1 MGEVNCLKDE
11 NSKLKSKLKNLTDA
25 YNSLKQMNNDLIE
38 NIFVDEST
46 RMYNSR
52 YLSIRLDEEMKRAKR
67 YNQFLS
73 LVLVSVNSVVEE
85 QNMPLS
91 EEPNILFMRRL
102 GEFIKANL
110 RDTDILSLYDNDVLA
125 LILPETSI
133 EGAVCLSER
142 LKDQVLFAFSGN
154 EEVKRQDAASTIE
167 VKRQD
172 AKSTIIDAAMPKK
185 SASVSI
191 GITSYPTDARVIDEL
206 INNASHMLECSR
218 DSENNTIYCSIMN

>member
-1 MGEVNCLKDE
+1 MGEVNWLKDE
-11 NSKLKSKLKNLTDA
+11 NSQLKSKLKNLTDA
-25 YNSLKQMNNDLIE
+25 YNSLKKMNNDLIE
-38 NIFVDEST
+38 NIFIDEST
-46 RMYNSR
+46 RLYNSR

-73 LVLVSVNSVVEE
+73 LVLVSVSSVVEE
-85 QNMPLS
+85 QNPP
-91 EEPNILFMRRL
+91 EEGNILFMRKL

-142 LKDQVLFAFSGN
+142 LKDQVLFAFSGS
-154 EEVKRQDAASTIE
+154 E
-167 VKRQD
+167 
-172 AKSTIIDAAMPKK
+172 IDAAAPKK

-206 INNASHMLECSR
+206 IKNASHMLECSR

>member
-1 MGEVNCLKDE
+1 MGEINRLNDE
-11 NSKLKSKLKNLTDA
+11 NLNLKSKLKNLTDA
-25 YNSLKQMNNDLIE
+25 YNSLKKMNSDLIE
-38 NIFVDEST
+38 NIFIDETT
-46 RMYNSR
+46 RLYNSR

-73 LVLVSVNSVVEE
+73 LVLVSVNSVAEE
-85 QNMPLS
+85 QNMRLS
-91 EEPNILFMRRL
+91 EDPNIMFMRKL

-142 LKDQVLFAFSGN
+142 LKDQVLFAFSGS
-154 EEVKRQDAASTIE
+154 EIDTAA
-167 VKRQD
+167 
-172 AKSTIIDAAMPKK
+172 PKK
-185 SASVSI
+185 NASVSI

-206 INNASHMLECSR
+206 IKNASNMLECSR

>member
-1 MGEVNCLKDE
+1 MGEVNRLKDE
-11 NSKLKSKLKNLTDA
+11 NSKLKSKLKDLTDS
-25 YNSLKQMNNDLIE
+25 YNSLKKMNKNLVE

-46 RMYNSR
+46 RLYNSR

-73 LVLVSVNSVVEE
+73 LVLVSVSSVAEE
-85 QNMPLS
+85 QNMSLS
-91 EEPNILFMRRL
+91 EEGNILFMRKL

-142 LKDQVLFAFSGN
+142 LKDQVLFAFSGS
-154 EEVKRQDAASTIE
+154 E
-167 VKRQD
+167 
-172 AKSTIIDAAMPKK
+172 IDASGPKK
-185 SASVSI
+185 NTSVSI

-206 INNASHMLECSR
+206 IKNASRMLECSR

>member
-1 MGEVNCLKDE
+1 MGEVNWLKDE

-25 YNSLKQMNNDLIE
+25 YDSLKKMNNNLVE
-38 NIFVDEST
+38 NIFIDENT
-46 RMYNSR
+46 RLYNSR

-73 LVLVSVNSVVEE
+73 LVLVSVSSVVEE
-85 QNMPLS
+85 QNSS
-91 EEPNILFMRRL
+91 EEGSILFIRKL

-142 LKDQVLFAFSGN
+142 LKDQVLFAFSGS
-154 EEVKRQDAASTIE
+154 E
-167 VKRQD
+167 
-172 AKSTIIDAAMPKK
+172 IDAAAPKK

-206 INNASHMLECSR
+206 IKNASHMLECSR

>member
-1 MGEVNCLKDE
+1 MGEVNRLKDE
-11 NSKLKSKLKNLTDA
+11 NSNLKSKLKNLTDA
-25 YNSLKQMNNDLIE
+25 YNSLKKMNNDLTE
-38 NIFVDEST
+38 NIFVDENT
-46 RMYNSR
+46 RLYNSR

-73 LVLVSVNSVVEE
+73 LVLVSVNSMAEE
-85 QNMPLS
+85 QNMHLS
-91 EEPNILFMRRL
+91 EDPNILFMRKL

-142 LKDQVLFAFSGN
+142 LKDQVLFAFSGS
-154 EEVKRQDAASTIE
+154 E
-167 VKRQD
+167 
-172 AKSTIIDAAMPKK
+172 IDAAAQKK
-185 SASVSI
+185 NASVSI

-206 INNASHMLECSR
+206 IKNASHMLECSR

>member
-1 MGEVNCLKDE
+1 MGEVNWLKDE
-11 NSKLKSKLKNLTDA
+11 NSQLKSKLKNLTDA
-25 YNSLKQMNNDLIE
+25 YNSLKKMNNDLIE
-38 NIFVDEST
+38 NIFIDEST
-46 RMYNSR
+46 RLYNSR

-73 LVLVSVNSVVEE
+73 LVLVSVSSVVEE
-85 QNMPLS
+85 QNPP
-91 EEPNILFMRRL
+91 EEGNILFMRKL

-142 LKDQVLFAFSGN
+142 LKDQVLFAFSGS
-154 EEVKRQDAASTIE
+154 E
-167 VKRQD
+167 
-172 AKSTIIDAAMPKK
+172 IDAAAPKK

>member
-1 MGEVNCLKDE
+1 MSEVNRLKDE
-11 NSKLKSKLKNLTDA
+11 NSRLKLKLKNIINSYNTLKKMNKDLTD
-25 YNSLKQMNNDLIE
+25 
-38 NIFVDEST
+38 NIFIDENT
-46 RMYNSR
+46 RLYNAR

-73 LVLVSVNSVVEE
+73 LVLVSVTSVVEE
-85 QNMPLS
+85 QS
-91 EEPNILFMRRL
+91 AQISDERCCLFMKKL

-110 RDTDILSLYDNDVLA
+110 RDTDILSLFNDEVLA

-142 LKDQVLFAFSGN
+142 LKDQVLFAFSGIDL
-154 EEVKRQDAASTIE
+154 DAAA
-167 VKRQD
+167 
-172 AKSTIIDAAMPKK
+172 AKKNTSI
-185 SASVSI
+185 SI

-206 INNASHMLECSR
+206 IKNASHMLECSR